1 MAIYRAVQRLEAAT
15 AAYIAGLIDGEG
27 TVTLTRLH
35 RGENRRIVVCV
46 ANNDIRLL
54 EFVKEHAGAGRIT
67 KKRSAKPHHAASF
80 NYNIAG
86 RQALE
91 LLAQL
96 LPYLRSYKR
105 DRAALLLEQYVR
117 LTPRNGRY
125 TAEAARDRSA
135 MEAAVLAIK
144 PR

>member
-1 MAIYRAVQRLEAAT
+1 MAIYR
-15 AAYIAGLIDGEG
+15 
-27 TVTLTRLH
+27 
-35 RGENRRIVVCV
+35 
-46 ANNDIRLL
+46 NNDIRLL
-54 EFVKEHAGAGRIT
+54 EFVKEHAGA